1 MVNWDDQVKL
11 YFLQEFDNAD
21 YHQHGI
27 IMQIIINKV
36 QTMYIQQ
43 TPQCW

>member
-11 YFLQEFDNAD
+11 YFLQEFDNED

-27 IMQIIINKV
+27 TATEEPN
-36 QTMYIQQ
+36 QQ
-43 TPQCW
+43 FQVDQVPV